1 MPREVIC
8 FALRQKGVSE
18 YLVNGVLSLYKSC
31 KTAVSVVAE
40 LSGAFSVKGGV
51 YQGSALSSLLIIMVM
66 DVLTKDVR
74 DGSLMKLLYAE
85 DLVLCGESLN
95 EVMDKYRRWENAVE
109 GKGPRVNV
117 DKAKGMEL
125 LFGQKNCVLKVDPC
139 CVSGKRVGC
148 NLVQCTK
155 CQRWVHRHCS
165 DVPRQVSPLSC
176 WDVFV
181 CRTCLGHNCSAE
193 EKLEFKRGED
203 VLEEVQKFCYLGVM
217 ISCYGEASEPVNAK
231 IGSVW
236 KKFREL
242 SGVLVGKQ
250 GLSLKQRRKI
260 YQCWFK
266 PVLLYCCETW
276 EFTVVMR
283 RGCIGWSIV

>member
-18 YLVNGVLSLYKSC
+18 YLVNGVLSLYKGC

-51 YQGSALSSLLIIMVM
+51 YQGSALSSLLFIMVM

-109 GKGPRVNV
+109 GKSPRVNV

-125 LFGQKNCVLKVDPC
+125 LFGKKNCVLKVDPC

-148 NLVQCTK
+148 NRVQCTK

-165 DVPRQVSPLSC
+165 
-176 WDVFV
+176 
-181 CRTCLGHNCSAE
+181 A
-193 EKLEFKRGED
+193 
-203 VLEEVQKFCYLGVM
+203 
-217 ISCYGEASEPVNAK
+217 
-231 IGSVW
+231 
-236 KKFREL
+236 
-242 SGVLVGKQ
+242 
-250 GLSLKQRRKI
+250 
-260 YQCWFK
+260 
-266 PVLLYCCETW
+266 
-276 EFTVVMR
+276 
-283 RGCIGWSIV
+283 